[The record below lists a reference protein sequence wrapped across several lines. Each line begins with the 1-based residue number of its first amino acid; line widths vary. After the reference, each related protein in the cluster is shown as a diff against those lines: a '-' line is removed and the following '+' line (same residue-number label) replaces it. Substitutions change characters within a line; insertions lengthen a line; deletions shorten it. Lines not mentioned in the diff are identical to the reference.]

1 MIFGKLLHLM
11 KQKNLKYSH
20 GSNLIKRT
28 FGIYADFETT
38 LEKTNDCG
46 NYNPVKHFS
55 IVAHNHKSCSFTVS
69 IKYGHG
75 DDKKITKTVVVMIVL
90 MNFVKYL
97 KKMLKVC
104 YLRNKKFKSHV
115 IYLKRVYDHCVLQ
128 GNMEVRHLVVEIFS
142 SS

>member
-46 NYNPVKHFS
+46 NYNPVRHFS

-97 KKMLKVC
+97 KKMLKN
-104 YLRNKKFKSHV
+104 NKFVTCV
-115 IYLKRVYDHCVLQ
+115 IKNLNPTLYISKECMIIVFYR
-128 GNMEVRHLVVEIFS
+128 EIWRCGT
-142 SS
+142 